1 MIKKQRQKRILD
13 ILRKEGVLDLNDLSR
28 TLPEVSKVTLRRDIA
43 ELADAGALKKT
54 HGGAVLPDA
63 DLVSVNK
70 AQVETP
76 ESDFAS
82 LVDRLDA
89 IILPPITGRG
99 ADALRR
105 QVIRRHIPFVAESAL
120 QLGGAYL
127 GPDNRKAAMELGV
140 EAARN
145 AVEQDISLLIVGQP
159 ELTNTR
165 DRAQGFEDGLKD
177 RFEGSVA
184 TTHVN
189 GQGRYKTAY
198 RVALDALKAHE
209 DISVVFAVNDHSA
222 VAAIEAADALDRRIA
237 VYSTGGES
245 ADFLKRLG
253 QNGPLKAVAAFFP
266 EVVGAVAI
274 RNIIADATGLQSL
287 QPTQTPHAILTAA
300 NLSSFYDAETSSL
313 LPACRD
319 DLLSRMQG
327 PQALPRANLKIGFLP
342 HYPAHDWY
350 RIMIQSMRE
359 TAALHGCE
367 LVIAPPHHGIAA
379 ELSRLR
385 REIATLA
392 ADRIEKGST
401 VILGE
406 GEATLLLAEE
416 IRSRCHHHS
425 ETLSG
430 LTVITNSLDVMHC
443 LQGVASLKI
452 IMTSGEYQAADRCLV
467 GPSLG
472 ALFELMRADAAFL
485 SVSGVSPEF
494 GITQVDERLAL
505 AGSRFVKAARRT
517 IVLADHTLVG
527 SDANYRIVGTAQ
539 IHEVITD
546 DGALLDDRQRLRAV
560 GVEVLIAGE
569 EAEDPTLPAS
579 QPDLRAV
586 QHG

>member
-28 TLPEVSKVTLRRDIA
+28 TLPEVSKVTLRRDVA

-54 HGGAVLPDA
+54 HGGAVFPDA
-63 DLVSVNK
+63 DLVGANK
-70 AQVETP
+70 APVETP
-76 ESDFAS
+76 ESEFAS

-105 QVIRRHIPFVAESAL
+105 QVIRRGIPFVAESAL

-127 GPDNRKAAMELGV
+127 GPDNRKAAMELGI
-140 EAARN
+140 EAAGHLTDSE
-145 AVEQDISLLIVGQP
+145 VSLLIVGQP

-165 DRAQGFEDGLKD
+165 DRAQGFEDGLKK
-177 RFEGSVA
+177 RFERGVK
-184 TTHVN
+184 TVHVN
-189 GQGRYKTAY
+189 GQGTYKTAY

-222 VAAIEAADALDRRIA
+222 VAAIEAADALDRRIS

-245 ADFLKRLG
+245 ADFLKRLAPD
-253 QNGPLKAVAAFFP
+253 GPLKAVAAFFP
-266 EVVGAVAI
+266 EIVGAIAI
-274 RNIIADATGLQSL
+274 RNIIADATGMGSL
-287 QPTQTPHAILTAA
+287 KPTQTPHATLTAA
-300 NLSSFYDAETSSL
+300 NVSSFYDTGTSAL
-313 LPACRD
+313 LPARRD
-319 DLLSRMQG
+319 EFLLQEQG
-327 PQALPRANLKIGFLP
+327 PRALPKANLKIGFLP

-379 ELSRLR
+379 ELTRLR
-385 REIATLA
+385 REIATQA
-392 ADRIEKGST
+392 ADRIESGST

-416 IRSRCHHHS
+416 IRSRSHHQS

-430 LTVITNSLDVMHC
+430 LTIITNSLDVMHC
-443 LQGVASLKI
+443 LQGVTSLKI

-485 SVSGVSPEF
+485 SVSGVSPDF

-505 AGSRFVKAARRT
+505 VGSRFVKAARRT

-569 EAEDPTLPAS
+569 ETEDPTQPAS

-586 QHG
+586 QRG